1 MARNDNTDMIRSP
14 IDLAKTMFGGQQNY
28 VSRHVQPKQQQAR
41 QLLVG
46 NVPVMPVV
54 EELIDGLEM
63 NNWEMPNTGLRL

>member
-14 IDLAKTMFGGQQNY
+14 IDLAKPMFGGQQNY
-28 VSRHVQPKQQQAR
+28 VSRHVHPTQPQER
-41 QLLVG
+41 QMLVG

>member
-28 VSRHVQPKQQQAR
+28 VSRHVQPKQQQER
-41 QLLVG
+41 QMLVG
-46 NVPVMPVV
+46 IVPVMPVV